1 MANFVIFSS
10 LNFTP
15 YYFLLMEYDEGL
27 QIQGI
32 VGLKI
37 FLLNGLNPDVLI
49 PLISIREHSI
59 WHDPSFVPT
68 IATIATLRLI
78 LQ

>member
-37 FLLNGLNPDVLI
+37 NPDVLI
-49 PLISIREHSI
+49 PLISIREHLI

-68 IATIATLRLI
+68 IATIATLRFI